1 MAAGRDG
8 SGIIRRNLQ
17 GPSIAPQRL
26 HSGGFWSLRPL
37 PELSKYLWFSGGF
50 TGVRGR
56 GGLESVKK
64 SHQVAACAATGH
76 WPRAFR
82 PQTYRMNSLTMAQG
96 IKRLGMPIAACL
108 AVALLGL
115 TALSWMIDPN
125 AVRLSVER
133 QIRAATGLDLMV
145 NGDVRVSIF
154 PGSAITL
161 RQVGLKG
168 SASRGSG
175 IADEPLTVEEL
186 TANLRLIPLLMRR
199 YEIAD
204 VSLQNPRINVKRG
217 ADGRSNWSAIVET
230 LARTIKPGVDSPVSF
245 SEIRVKDGTLT
256 YQNDARGIAET
267 VNGIDLSLAWPS
279 ISRSFAAT
287 GQFNWR
293 GEPVDGSL
301 SVADFIAALSG
312 ERSGIKVRVASTPLK
327 FAFDGAIANRTSV
340 LMEGTVSADSPSL
353 RNALRWAGQA
363 PPGNNGLGRFALKA
377 RTNVVGE
384 SIALT
389 NVNLE
394 LDGNT
399 AEGVITYSNSD
410 RQTVQATLAAD
421 ALDFTPYIDTL
432 RLVASSAREWNRQL
446 FDLRGLTAT
455 DLDMRLSA
463 AKVTI
468 GTSKLGRTAI
478 GANLRNGTLALSVGE
493 AQIYG
498 GILKGSLGI
507 TRADADADVKA
518 QFQFTD
524 VDLASCVNELFG
536 VNKLSGRGNL
546 NFALEAKGASPF
558 TLAQSLDGTATLT
571 GHDGAIAGLNIE
583 QLLKRLER
591 RPLSGA
597 GNFRSGSTSFD
608 SLNIAIRFNDGVAT
622 AEDARIEGPTTRV
635 LLTGTASVPSR
646 EYDLKGVASL
656 ISASDAPPAFQL
668 PFVVQGPWDDPLV
681 FPDSDSLI
689 RRSPASAPLLDSIKD
704 RKTRD
709 AVKSVIE
716 RFTGGKRQEPAAPAA
731 QPQAAAPPS
740 SPSTVVLP
748 TPVLPAPIPPAE
760 TPPSAEAPQP
770 APTAPSTDAA
780 NQPLPPAA
788 TESRPE
794 KAD

>member
-1 MAAGRDG
+1 
-8 SGIIRRNLQ
+8 
-17 GPSIAPQRL
+17 
-26 HSGGFWSLRPL
+26 
-37 PELSKYLWFSGGF
+37 
-50 TGVRGR
+50 
-56 GGLESVKK
+56 
-64 SHQVAACAATGH
+64 
-76 WPRAFR
+76 
-82 PQTYRMNSLTMAQG
+82 MAQG

-108 AVALLGL
+108 AAALLGL
-115 TALSWMIDPN
+115 TAISWMIDPN
-125 AVRLSVER
+125 AVRLSVEK

-168 SASRGSG
+168 AASRGSG
-175 IADEPLTVEEL
+175 ITDEALTVEEL

-217 ADGRSNWSAIVET
+217 ADGRSNWSAIIET

-245 SEIRVKDGTLT
+245 SEIRIKDGVLA
-256 YQNDARGIAET
+256 YQNEARGIAET

-293 GEPVDGSL
+293 GELVDGSL
-301 SVADFIAALSG
+301 SIADFIAALSG

-327 FAFDGAIANRTSV
+327 FAFDGAIANRTSL

-363 PPGNNGLGRFALKA
+363 PPGNGGLGRFALKA

-399 AEGVITYSNSD
+399 AEGVITYSNND

-432 RLVASSAREWNRQL
+432 RLVAGSARDWNRQL
-446 FDLRGLTAT
+446 FDLSGLSAT

-468 GTSKLGRTAI
+468 GTSKLGRTAL
-478 GANLRNGTLALSVGE
+478 GANLRSATLALSIGE

-498 GILKGSLGI
+498 GILKGSFGV
-507 TRADADADVKA
+507 TRADTEADVKA

-524 VDLASCVNELFG
+524 VDLASCVQELFG
-536 VNKLSGRGNL
+536 VNKLTGRGNL
-546 NFALEAKGASPF
+546 NFALEARGASPF

-571 GHDGAIAGLNIE
+571 GHDGAISGFNVE

-597 GNFRSGSTSFD
+597 GNFRSGSTPFD

-635 LLTGTASVPSR
+635 LLTGTASVPAR

-656 ISASDAPPAFQL
+656 IAATDAPPAFQL

-716 RFTGGKRQEPAAPAA
+716 RFTGGRKQEPAAPPT
-731 QPQAAAPPS
+731 QPQAAAPS
-740 SPSTVVLP
+740 ASTSTALP

-760 TPPSAEAPQP
+760 TPAPSSSTDTPASAPSAAPADSATQ
-770 APTAPSTDAA
+770 AA
-780 NQPLPPAA
+780 PPAA
-788 TESRPE
+788 SESHPE